1 MEPYPLT
8 FTPILKEKVWGG
20 RTLEKFGKH
29 LPANCSIGE
38 SWELA
43 DLPASIQDG
52 RSVISNG
59 PLAGNT
65 LEGNFPLL
73 IKFLDACDNLSVQVH
88 PSVAYAK
95 SHQEAHLKSEAW
107 IILDTTPE
115 GRIYVGLRE
124 GTTEETLRTSLA
136 NDTVPELLNAIDVK
150 KGECLGIVGRNG
162 SGKTTLLRILSNIY
176 QPDSGSVETNGIVV
190 PVLALGL
197 GFHPDLTA
205 ITNIYQSSILLGISK
220 KQIKE
225 KIDDI
230 IKFAELEKFADTKLK
245 NFSSGMA
252 MRLAFATAVQVD
264 PAVLLLDEVIAVGDV
279 NFQKKCLAVMQDFK
293 KRGKSIVLVSHSSTS
308 IKELC
313 DRAMFLK
320 DGSIETIGHPNDVI
334 DSYETYMSKLE
345 K

>member
-1 MEPYPLT
+1 MSENSISVKNVSKKFRLYH
-8 FTPILKEKVWGG
+8 EK
-20 RTLEKFGKH
+20 RTTLYE
-29 LPANCSIGE
+29 SIIG
-38 SWELA
+38 
-43 DLPASIQDG
+43 
-52 RSVISNG
+52 SVNRK
-59 PLAGNT
+59 P
-65 LEGNFPLL
+65 
-73 IKFLDACDNLSVQVH
+73 H
-88 PSVAYAK
+88 Y
-95 SHQEAHLKSEAW
+95 
-107 IILDTTPE
+107 
-115 GRIYVGLRE
+115 
-124 GTTEETLRTSLA
+124 ETLQVLDDISF
-136 NDTVPELLNAIDVK
+136 NVK
-150 KGECLGIVGRNG
+150 KGESFGIVGRNG
-162 SGKTTLLRILSNIY
+162 SGKTTLLRILSKIY

-245 NFSSGMA
+245 NFSSGMQ

-279 NFQKKCLAVMQDFK
+279 NFQKKCLGVMQDFK

>member
-1 MEPYPLT
+1 MSENLINVKNVSKKFRLYH
-8 FTPILKEKVWGG
+8 EK
-20 RTLEKFGKH
+20 RTTLFE
-29 LPANCSIGE
+29 SIVG
-38 SWELA
+38 
-43 DLPASIQDG
+43 
-52 RSVISNG
+52 SVNRK
-59 PLAGNT
+59 P
-65 LEGNFPLL
+65 
-73 IKFLDACDNLSVQVH
+73 H
-88 PSVAYAK
+88 Y
-95 SHQEAHLKSEAW
+95 
-107 IILDTTPE
+107 
-115 GRIYVGLRE
+115 
-124 GTTEETLRTSLA
+124 ETLQVLDDISF
-136 NDTVPELLNAIDVK
+136 NVK
-150 KGECLGIVGRNG
+150 KGESFGIVGRNG

-176 QPDSGSVETNGIVV
+176 QPDCGSIETKGIVV

-245 NFSSGMA
+245 NFSSGMQ

-279 NFQKKCLAVMQDFK
+279 NFQKKCLAVMKDFK
-293 KRGKSIVLVSHSSTS
+293 KRGKSIVIVSHSSTS

-320 DGSIETIGHPNDVI
+320 DGSIEIIGNPNDVI
-334 DSYETYMSKLE
+334 DSYENYMSKLE

>member
-1 MEPYPLT
+1 MSENSINVKNVSKKFRLYH
-8 FTPILKEKVWGG
+8 EK
-20 RTLEKFGKH
+20 RTTLFE
-29 LPANCSIGE
+29 SIVG
-38 SWELA
+38 
-43 DLPASIQDG
+43 
-52 RSVISNG
+52 SVNRK
-59 PLAGNT
+59 P
-65 LEGNFPLL
+65 
-73 IKFLDACDNLSVQVH
+73 H
-88 PSVAYAK
+88 Y
-95 SHQEAHLKSEAW
+95 
-107 IILDTTPE
+107 
-115 GRIYVGLRE
+115 
-124 GTTEETLRTSLA
+124 ETLQVLDDISF
-136 NDTVPELLNAIDVK
+136 NVK
-150 KGECLGIVGRNG
+150 KGESFGIVGRNG

-245 NFSSGMA
+245 NFSSGMQ

-293 KRGKSIVLVSHSSTS
+293 KRGKSIVLVSHSSKS

>member
-1 MEPYPLT
+1 MSE
-8 FTPILKEKVWGG
+8 
-20 RTLEKFGKH
+20 
-29 LPANCSIGE
+29 NSIN
-38 SWELA
+38 
-43 DLPASIQDG
+43 
-52 RSVISNG
+52 V
-59 PLAGNT
+59 
-65 LEGNFPLL
+65 
-73 IKFLDACDNLSVQVH
+73 KNLSKKFRLYH
-88 PSVAYAK
+88 EK
-95 SHQEAHLKSEAW
+95 R
-107 IILDTTPE
+107 TTLYESITGSINRKPH
-115 GRIYVGLRE
+115 Y
-124 GTTEETLRTSLA
+124 ETLQVLDDISF
-136 NDTVPELLNAIDVK
+136 NVK
-150 KGECLGIVGRNG
+150 KGESFGIVGRNG
-162 SGKTTLLRILSNIY
+162 SGKTTLLRILSHIY
-176 QPDSGSVETNGIVV
+176 QPDSGSIETNGIVV

-245 NFSSGMA
+245 NFSSGMQ

-320 DGSIETIGHPNDVI
+320 DGSIEIIGNPDHVI
-334 DSYETYMSKLE
+334 NSYENYMSKLE

>member
-1 MEPYPLT
+1 MSENSINVKNVSKKFRLYHEKRTTLFESIVGSVNRKPHYE
-8 FTPILKEKVWGG
+8 ILQV
-20 RTLEKFGKH
+20 L
-29 LPANCSIGE
+29 
-38 SWELA
+38 
-43 DLPASIQDG
+43 DD
-52 RSVISNG
+52 ISFN
-59 PLAGNT
+59 
-65 LEGNFPLL
+65 
-73 IKFLDACDNLSVQVH
+73 
-88 PSVAYAK
+88 
-95 SHQEAHLKSEAW
+95 
-107 IILDTTPE
+107 
-115 GRIYVGLRE
+115 
-124 GTTEETLRTSLA
+124 
-136 NDTVPELLNAIDVK
+136 VK
-150 KGECLGIVGRNG
+150 KGESFGIVGRNG

-176 QPDSGSVETNGIVV
+176 QPDCGSIETKGIVV

-245 NFSSGMA
+245 NFSSGMQ

-264 PAVLLLDEVIAVGDV
+264 PAVLLLDEIIAVGDV
-279 NFQKKCLAVMQDFK
+279 NFQKKCLAVMKDFK
-293 KRGKSIVLVSHSSTS
+293 KRGKSIVIVSHSSTS

-320 DGSIETIGHPNDVI
+320 DGSIEMIGNPNDVI
-334 DSYETYMSKLE
+334 DSYENYMSKLE

>member
-1 MEPYPLT
+1 MSENSINVKNVSKKFQLYH
-8 FTPILKEKVWGG
+8 EK
-20 RTLEKFGKH
+20 RTTLFE
-29 LPANCSIGE
+29 SIVG
-38 SWELA
+38 
-43 DLPASIQDG
+43 
-52 RSVISNG
+52 SVNRK
-59 PLAGNT
+59 P
-65 LEGNFPLL
+65 
-73 IKFLDACDNLSVQVH
+73 H
-88 PSVAYAK
+88 Y
-95 SHQEAHLKSEAW
+95 
-107 IILDTTPE
+107 
-115 GRIYVGLRE
+115 
-124 GTTEETLRTSLA
+124 ETLQVL
-136 NDTVPELLNAIDVK
+136 NDISFNVK
-150 KGECLGIVGRNG
+150 KGESFGIVGRNG

-176 QPDSGSVETNGIVV
+176 QPDCGSIETKGIVV

-245 NFSSGMA
+245 NFSSGMQ

-279 NFQKKCLAVMQDFK
+279 NFQKKCLAVMKDFK
-293 KRGKSIVLVSHSSTS
+293 KRGKSIVIVSHSSTS
-308 IKELC
+308 IKQLC

-320 DGSIETIGHPNDVI
+320 DGSIEMIGNPNDVI
-334 DSYETYMSKLE
+334 DSYENYMSKLE